1 MRPRGD
7 GEGFA
12 IRAARMREVVER
24 CYEPGRQDRC
34 LYWVWRTQIWPV
46 WGVKYRTFLYY
57 LKKAGWTRPANL
69 EL

>member
-1 MRPRGD
+1 MRTRGD

-34 LYWVWRTQIWPV
+34 LYWVWRTQI
-46 WGVKYRTFLYY
+46 
-57 LKKAGWTRPANL
+57 
-69 EL
+69 

>member
-1 MRPRGD
+1 MRTRGD
-7 GEGFA
+7 GE
-12 IRAARMREVVER
+12 VVER
-24 CYEPGRQDRC
+24 YYEPGRQDRC